1 MKLSFFSKEPKIP
14 LLISGEPISTT
25 DSFKFLGT
33 HISNNLK
40 WKINSDHIYKKANQ
54 RLFFLLQLKRF
65 SVRKHLLIRCYTAII
80 QSMLTSSIT
89 VWYSSLDTHSRNKLQ
104 RIVNKASKI
113 ISTPLPSIESLNLKR
128 SMSRVKKI
136 ISDPSHPA
144 HHIFHLLPSERRY
157 SSLPAKT
164 SRFKNSFYPHAIHSE
179 HPMTTSHS
187 HLVHVL
193 YTAWCCVFMLCLTGI
208 SLLYN
213 TLY

>member
-1 MKLSFFSKEPKIP
+1 MISDVRHNPRPP
-14 LLISGEPISTT
+14 LLISGESISTT

-40 WKINSDHIYKKANQ
+40 WKTNSDHIYKKANQ
-54 RLFFLLQLKRF
+54 RVFFLRQLKKFR
-65 SVRKHLLIRCYTAII
+65 VRKHLLIRFYTAII

-113 ISTPLPSIESLNLKR
+113 ICTPLPSIESLNLKR
-128 SMSRVKKI
+128 SVSRVKKI

-144 HHIFHLLPSERRY
+144 HYIFHLLPSGRRY

-164 SRFKNSFYPHAIHSE
+164 SRFKNSFYPHAIRI
-179 HPMTTSHS
+179 
-187 HLVHVL
+187 L
-193 YTAWCCVFMLCLTGI
+193 
-208 SLLYN
+208 N
-213 TLY
+213 TL